1 MKDVDLIVIGG
12 GAAGLAAAR
21 EARRRGARVRLITAG
36 EPGGDCTFTGCVP
49 SKTLIAAARANLSFP
64 AAMARIRGAID
75 RIAAAESVDVLGAEG
90 IEVVRGHVRLLGH
103 NHGSVHLDVDG
114 TPVRAPRVVL
124 ATGSRPALPP
134 IAGLDDVPYLT
145 NESVFELR
153 SAPHSLLVIGGGAI
167 GCELAQA
174 FARFGT
180 LVTLIEAGPRLL
192 PTEDARA
199 AAILTDAFVKAGITV
214 HTAARV
220 QNLMPTAAGAGAVL
234 DDGTRVEVE
243 RVLVATGRRPDTA
256 DLGLEAA
263 GIRTDAHGVIV
274 TDPKLRAGDG
284 IFAAGD
290 ITARALL
297 THAADDMGRHAA
309 GNALRRLPR
318 AWRPP
323 VIPRVVFTSPEIAQ
337 VGLAREDAPAGA
349 RVAHLP
355 LDDVDR
361 AITDDA
367 TAGFV
372 ELIAGPRPLL
382 RNLGG
387 GRLLGATIV
396 APRAGEMLAEAA
408 LAIATGMFTGRLAST
423 MHAYPTWSSAVQ
435 LSAAQFFVEI
445 GGRRA
450 QDVAGGLPSQARDGA
465 PVR

>member
-1 MKDVDLIVIGG
+1 MKDVDLVVIGG
-12 GAAGLAAAR
+12 GAAGLGAAR
-21 EARRRGARVRLITAG
+21 EARRRGARVRLITAS

-49 SKTLIAAARANLSFP
+49 SKTLIAAARAGLTFP
-64 AAMARIRGAID
+64 AATARIHAAID
-75 RIAAAESVDVLGAEG
+75 RVAAAESADVLRAEG
-90 IEVVRGHVRLLGH
+90 IEVIRGHARLHG
-103 NHGSVHLDVDG
+103 NARGSVHLDVDG
-114 TPVRAPRVVL
+114 MLLQASRVVL

-134 IAGLDDVPYLT
+134 IPGLGDVPYLT

-180 LVTLIEAGPRLL
+180 RVTLVETGPRLL
-192 PTEDARA
+192 PAEDARA
-199 AAILTDAFVKAGITV
+199 AAILTDVFTEAGITV
-214 HTAARV
+214 RAATGV
-220 QNLMPTAAGAGAVL
+220 QNLVPGAAGASAVL
-234 DDGTRVEVE
+234 SDGTRVEAE
-243 RVLVATGRRPDTA
+243 RVLVATGRRAETA
-256 DLGLEAA
+256 DLGLDAA
-263 GIRTDAHGVIV
+263 GIRVDVRGVPV
-274 TDPKLRAGDG
+274 TDPTLRAAAG

-290 ITARALL
+290 VTARAML

-309 GNALRRLPR
+309 ANALRRRPR
-318 AWRPP
+318 PWRPP

-337 VGLAREDAPAGA
+337 VGLGRDDAPTGA
-349 RVAHLP
+349 RIAHLP
-355 LDDVDR
+355 LDEVDR

-367 TAGFV
+367 TAGFI
-372 ELIAGPRPLL
+372 ELIAGPRPVL

-408 LAIATGMFTGRLAST
+408 LAIATGMFTGRLAAT

-435 LSAAQFFVEI
+435 VAAAQFFVEI

-450 QDVAGGLPSQARDGA
+450 HDTTGGPGPAR
-465 PVR
+465 